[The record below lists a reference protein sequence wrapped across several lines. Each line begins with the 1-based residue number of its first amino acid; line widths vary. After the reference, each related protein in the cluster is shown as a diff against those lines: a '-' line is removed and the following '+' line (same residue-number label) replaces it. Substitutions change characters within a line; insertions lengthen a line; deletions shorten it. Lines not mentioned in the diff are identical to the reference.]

1 MDILA
6 NYLFPNKG
14 DILDPLSLII
24 KLYIYSYKPIG
35 TKISLLNNKIDIQE
49 ASFVQFAQRTINGD
63 TKNDLINI
71 LFPLTFACE
80 IYLTENDSKS
90 FQYKQIFSRGLI
102 ALDKLNEVYQVNE
115 ITHNIEQLKSILVNF
130 LNNPNFN
137 PVAVVLNWN
146 EPSSMLKKSF
156 YGQTN
161 LIWTTDRINILFG
174 FINEIQNC
182 TSEELKKK
190 LISSLCSFM
199 DYIDTIVVK
208 LITNLHL
215 LR

>member
-24 KLYIYSYKPIG
+24 KLYIYSYKPLG
-35 TKISLLNNKIDIQE
+35 SKISLLNNKIEIQE
-49 ASFVQFAQRTINGD
+49 ASFVQFAQRTMNGD

-71 LFPLTFACE
+71 LFPLTYACE
-80 IYLTENDSKS
+80 IYLTGDLSSK
-90 FQYKQIFSRGLI
+90 YKPIFERSLI

-130 LNNPNFN
+130 LANSNFN
-137 PVAVVLNWN
+137 PNAVVLNWN

-156 YGQTN
+156 YSQTN

-174 FINEIQNC
+174 YIKEIQNS
-182 TSEELKKK
+182 TSEELRKK
-190 LISSLCSFM
+190 LIISLCTFM